1 MKKLF
6 LLLTVFVLTF
16 SIGYS
21 IVYYGTFNEAEQK
34 ELAEML
40 NKQKGNLEVHA
51 SWVCKTAEEYNDFEL
66 LCVAWAEINLY
77 EIMDFHQI
85 GDKYIIVM
93 VRLYGHK
100 GLDW

>member
-34 ELAEML
+34 ELAEM
-40 NKQKGNLEVHA
+40 
-51 SWVCKTAEEYNDFEL
+51 
-66 LCVAWAEINLY
+66 
-77 EIMDFHQI
+77 
-85 GDKYIIVM
+85 
-93 VRLYGHK
+93 
-100 GLDW
+100 